1 MKLQGSKMIH
11 RIDGAKWQYKYKGS
25 LIDKVKSILQN
36 LLIFFTQFLADKII
50 YQSEYVRGIWE
61 NKLIKNKTA
70 VIYNGAEKI
79 TVLEV
84 FLKMKN
90 PH

>member
-1 MKLQGSKMIH
+1 MIH

-50 YQSEYVRGIWE
+50 YQSEYVRE
-61 NKLIKNKTA
+61 YKN
-70 VIYNGAEKI
+70 VY
-79 TVLEV
+79 
-84 FLKMKN
+84 
-90 PH
+90 